1 MYGPAPAHS
10 SQYLGGVAGAAGAAA
25 LHDDLP
31 PLAGAADPAGA
42 APPPLHELLPPAA
55 GVFGSGVAVFPPP
68 HATVEPTSIPATA
81 DTARAFAMF
90 ITFVSPLL
98 LEERP
103 GFSFGSGEAAGLG
116 KSWRGQSSH
125 VSSESRRLFCR
136 VGDRPT
142 ERRSLGVRFVG
153 QRGRWTRAR

>member
-1 MYGPAPAHS
+1 MYGLAPAHS
-10 SQYLGGVAGAAGAAA
+10 SQYLGAAGAGAGAAA

-31 PLAGAADPAGA
+31 PLAGAAGAADPAGA

-98 LEERP
+98 IEERP

-116 KSWRGQSSH
+116 NSCGA
-125 VSSESRRLFCR
+125 R
-136 VGDRPT
+136 VAT
-142 ERRSLGVRFVG
+142 S
-153 QRGRWTRAR
+153 RARAGDFFAG